1 MKAAVTAIDDESID
15 AIRELINIG
24 VGRAAGL
31 LSDMTERSIVLRVPS
46 IRVIRYADLQE
57 VAALYPREAL
67 STITLGFQG
76 PLSGLSALVF
86 PPKSAV
92 SLVMLLTGEKAQ
104 TAELDAIRV
113 ETLKEVGNI
122 IINAVMGS
130 IANVLEHHLEYSL
143 PTYREV
149 TLSGLAIS
157 QKNRPEEWI
166 VLANTHFHIEET
178 DIEGNILLVLEV
190 GSMDSLLAGIRHMAR

>member
-1 MKAAVTAIDDESID
+1 MNIDDEAID

-31 LSDMTERSIVLRVPS
+31 LSDMTGRKIVLRVPS
-46 IRVIRYADLQE
+46 IRIIRHSDLSQ
-57 VAALYPREAL
+57 VTGLYPSEAL
-67 STITLGFQG
+67 STITLGFHG
-76 PLSGLSALVF
+76 PLSGMSALVF

-92 SLVMLLTGEKAQ
+92 SLVMLLTGERAQ

-130 IANVLEHHLEYSL
+130 IANVLEQHLVYSL
-143 PTYREV
+143 PAYQEI
-149 TLSGLAIS
+149 TLSGLAIT
-157 QKNRPEEWI
+157 QKSRPEEWI
-166 VLANTHFHIEET
+166 VLANAHFLIEET

-190 GSMDSLLAGIRHMAR
+190 GSMDCLLAGIRRVSDGGVRG

>member
-1 MKAAVTAIDDESID
+1 MEVDDEAID

-31 LSDMTERSIVLRVPS
+31 LNDMTSRKIALRVPS
-46 IRVIRYADLQE
+46 VRVIRYSDLSHFTE
-57 VAALYPREAL
+57 FIPAEEL

-86 PPKSAV
+86 PPKSAA
-92 SLVMLLTGEKAQ
+92 SLVMLLTGETEQ

-130 IANVLEHHLEYSL
+130 IANVLDHHLTFTL
-143 PTYREV
+143 PSYQEIS
-149 TLSGLAIS
+149 LSGLARS
-157 QKNRPEEWI
+157 QNNHSEEWI
-166 VLANTHFHIEET
+166 VLANTHFNIEQT

-190 GSMDSLLAGIRHMAR
+190 GSMDSLLAGIHRMNR

>member
-1 MKAAVTAIDDESID
+1 MDIDDEATD

-31 LSDMTERSIVLRVPS
+31 LSDMTQRKILLRVPS
-46 IRVIRYADLQE
+46 IRIIRHADLAQ
-57 VAALYPREAL
+57 VTGSFPSEAL
-67 STITLGFQG
+67 STITLSFQG

-92 SLVMLLTGEKAQ
+92 SLVMLLTGEGAQ
-104 TAELDAIRV
+104 SAELDAIRV
-113 ETLKEVGNI
+113 GTLKEVGNI

-130 IANVLEHHLEYSL
+130 IANVLGHHLVYSL
-143 PTYREV
+143 PAYQEI
-149 TLSGLAIS
+149 TLNGLANKH
-157 QKNRPEEWI
+157 KNRPEDWI
-166 VLANTHFHIEET
+166 LLANADFCIEKT

-190 GSMDSLLAGIRHMAR
+190 GSMDSLLASIRRVSGKGEMG